1 MRGCS
6 SIEISII
13 ENDNDYDYRIL
24 VRCQS
29 MADVTPHEICINGC
43 FGLANRTALI
53 ESKYPVAKDRES
65 YTEFKLRAL
74 DDVKVRVIVIP

>member
-1 MRGCS
+1 
-6 SIEISII
+6 
-13 ENDNDYDYRIL
+13 
-24 VRCQS
+24 